1 VKDPLALLKSV
12 GGDAL
17 ASYLRAYHRHD
28 IAFDAAPPEEQVLIV
43 ANHGFGGVV
52 DLNVLAM
59 SAVIRATGWTRP
71 TTVLVHQ
78 IAWTLGVGKIVE
90 AFGGK
95 LAGRKAA
102 DEAFAA
108 GHNVLVFPG
117 GDVDAG
123 KSWPDRNSI
132 RFGGRDGFARLALD
146 NGVPI
151 LPVVTAGA
159 GESVLVLSD
168 GRRLAEALHLSERLR
183 LRALPVTLSVP
194 WGLNVGLVGLLPYI
208 PLPTKLV
215 TAVLPAIHPSPTDD
229 SGNVAACVEVVM
241 QVRLNDLV
249 ARRIPLFG

>member
-1 VKDPLALLKSV
+1 MIDPLALLKAV

-17 ASYLRAYHRHD
+17 AAYLRSYHRHE
-28 IAFDAAPPEEQVLIV
+28 ITFDEPPPAEQVLIV

-59 SAVIRATGWTRP
+59 SAVVKATGWTRP

-78 IAWTLGVGKIVE
+78 IAWTLGVGKVVE

-95 LAGRKAA
+95 LAGRRAA

-117 GDVDAG
+117 GDIDAG
-123 KSWPDRNSI
+123 KSWPDRNTI

-146 NGVPI
+146 NDVPI

-168 GRRLAEALHLSERLR
+168 GHRLAEALQLPQRLR

-194 WGLNVGLVGLLPYI
+194 WGLNVGVVGLLPYL
-208 PLPTKLV
+208 PLPTKLT
-215 TAVLPAIHPSPTDD
+215 TAVLPAIHPSPADE
-229 SGNVAACVEVVM
+229 SGNVAACVEMAM
-241 QVRLNDLV
+241 QLRINTLV
-249 ARRIPLFG
+249 AQRIPLLG